1 MMIVHEVAG
10 QMPITSRHYWL
21 ARIDAWIIRRIART
35 ADVLVTNT
43 EHHQVKLRSISR
55 RDDVHLFPV
64 ASNIRIAPTGSIA
77 RSATEFVIFG
87 LPFRRLHTVQKFES
101 DIRRW
106 HAAGRLKR
114 LHLIGPD
121 GDELTKQAD
130 ALLATMP
137 QSISVVRHGRLPA
150 AEVSRILSSARFAL
164 TDVTPETWS
173 KSGAFMACAAHRC
186 LPVVAGADHGPVP
199 LSFAITPEEL
209 ETISADDI
217 DRRASALAQWYEEN
231 AAWPVI
237 ASRMAALL
245 QKESPACV
253 G

>member
-1 MMIVHEVAG
+1 MIVHEVAG

-21 ARIDAWIIRRIART
+21 AQIDAWIIHRVARI

-43 EHHQVKLRSISR
+43 EHHQAKLRSISR
-55 RDDVHLFPV
+55 RNDVHLFPV
-64 ASNIRIAPTGSIA
+64 ASNIPIETSASTVRA
-77 RSATEFVIFG
+77 ATEFVIFG
-87 LPFRRLHTVQKFES
+87 LSFRRLHTLQKFEPH
-101 DIRRW
+101 IRRW
-106 HAAGRLKR
+106 HAAGRLME

-121 GDELTKQAD
+121 GDELTKRAN
-130 ALLATMP
+130 ALLGSMP
-137 QSISVVRHGRLPA
+137 QSISLIRHGQLPA
-150 AEVSRILSSARFAL
+150 AEVSRVLSSAQFAL
-164 TDVTPETWS
+164 TDVTADTWS

-199 LSFAITPEEL
+199 LSLAITPEAV
-209 ETISADDI
+209 ETMTAEEI

-237 ASRMAALL
+237 AARMAALL
-245 QKESPACV
+245 QKEGPARV